1 MEEESTVQTPW
12 ATMGRPGAARFMK
25 GPGKTGDSLKIR
37 SKRFA
42 KELGMK
48 EDTDLKGMRCVM
60 VKDGRKLKAVC
71 KRTDKTEI

>member
-1 MEEESTVQTPW
+1 
-12 ATMGRPGAARFMK
+12 MK